1 MWKTYA
7 AACAFTLLAAA
18 LLFSPQ
24 TGLQAAVYGMD
35 IWWKTVFPSLLP
47 FFILTEL
54 LSGLGVIAFFGSI
67 LSGLMRFL
75 FRIPGPAGVTWML
88 SLASGFP
95 SGARMAAQLRTEQAI
110 TRLEAE
116 RLVAMAH
123 SSNPLFI
130 LSAVASGFLKNPEVG
145 FLLAAAHYSSAFFV
159 GLTMR
164 FYGRKEKNEQ
174 AAKAQTAGPLL
185 AFKEARQ
192 KDGRVFGTMLADA
205 VLSSVKT
212 LMLIGGF
219 IVFFSVLTALLHKYG
234 AATFFFS
241 LFGLHE
247 TSMPIMRALFAGFF
261 ELTSGAQLSSAASI
275 PLDTSLL
282 LISAI
287 LGFSGLSVHAQ
298 VAAILSGTD
307 IRYGPFFAA
316 RILHSLYAVGIT
328 FFFLSGAVTFPAA
341 AFFFAPEHG
350 MLMTIL
356 VLGTASLLLGIR
368 YSKSRA
374 KRI

>member
-1 MWKTYA
+1 MWKTYM
-7 AACAFTLLAAA
+7 AACTVTMLTVG

-54 LSGLGVIAFFGSI
+54 MAGLGVIAFFGAI
-67 LSGLMRFL
+67 LGGVMRFF

-95 SGARMAAQLRTEQAI
+95 SGARMAAQLRTEKSI
-110 TRLEAE
+110 SRLEAE
-116 RLVAMAH
+116 RLVSMAH

-130 LSAVASGFLKNPEVG
+130 LSAVASGFLKHPETG
-145 FLLAAAHYSSAFFV
+145 LLLASAHYIGAFLV

-164 FYGRKEKNEQ
+164 FYGKKETKEPARVQTVRPVQ
-174 AAKAQTAGPLL
+174 AL
-185 AFKEARQ
+185 KEARK
-192 KDGRVFGTMLADA
+192 KDGRVFGTMMADA
-205 VLSSVKT
+205 VLSSVQT

-219 IVFFSVLTALLHKYG
+219 ILFFSVLTALLHKYG
-234 AATFFFS
+234 AAAFLFS
-241 LFGLHE
+241 LFGFSE
-247 TSMPIMRALFAGFF
+247 TSLPIFKALFAGFF
-261 ELTSGAQLSSAASI
+261 ELTSGAQLSSSNSI
-275 PLDTSLL
+275 PLHISLL
-282 LISAI
+282 MVSAI

-298 VAAILSGTD
+298 VAAIISSTD
-307 IRYGPFFAA
+307 IRYGPFFVA
-316 RILHSLYAVGIT
+316 RLLHSAYATGIT
-328 FFFLSGAVTFPAA
+328 FLLLVRPVSFPSATFSL
-341 AFFFAPEHG
+341 APEHG
-350 MLMTIL
+350 MLVTVC
-356 VLGTASLLLGIR
+356 VLGAASLLFGIR